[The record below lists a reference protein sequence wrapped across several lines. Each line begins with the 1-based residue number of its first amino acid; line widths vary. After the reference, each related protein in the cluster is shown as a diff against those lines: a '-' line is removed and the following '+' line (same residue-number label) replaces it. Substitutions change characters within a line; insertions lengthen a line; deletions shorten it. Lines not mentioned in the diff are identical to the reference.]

1 MQKKI
6 LLFHYY
12 PGAGGKFILNCLGH
26 NKGFAI
32 GDSVIAEAMLNK
44 FDILEIQKLMLDTV
58 PARDQMRQWGK
69 YEKYGCRELFGPGID
84 EIKNRGQ
91 LNSNLFP
98 IIDKLASGDYWIPL
112 LSHSYHMLY
121 NLRKFFSKDRVYS
134 VFLDT
139 VPEFIDLAI
148 QRKWPSEHH
157 CLDLDSY
164 RDFLSD
170 TAKIEFD
177 HTIPEW
183 DPRDQTQYH
192 KLITLANNINLEV
205 NLDLAKSYINKYIKI
220 HS

>member
-6 LLFHYY
+6 LVLHYY
-12 PGAGGKFILNCLGH
+12 PGAGGKFVLNCLGH

-32 GDSVIAEAMLNK
+32 GDSTTAEAMLDK

-58 PARDQMRQWGK
+58 PARDQMRQWSK

-84 EIKNRGQ
+84 EIQNRGQ

-98 IIDKLASGDYWIPL
+98 IIDKLAASDYWIPL
-112 LSHSYHMLY
+112 VSHSYQQVY
-121 NLRKFFSKDRVYS
+121 NLRKFFPKDRVFC
-134 VFLDT
+134 VFLNT
-139 VPEFIDLAI
+139 IPKFIDLAI
-148 QRKWPSEHH
+148 RRKWPSEHH
-157 CLDLDSY
+157 CLNLDSY

-177 HTIPEW
+177 YTIPEW
-183 DPRDQTQYH
+183 DPCDQTQYH

-205 NLDLAKSYINKYIKI
+205 NLDLAKSYINKYIQI

>member
-6 LLFHYY
+6 LVLHYY
-12 PGAGGKFILNCLGH
+12 PGAGGKFVLNCLGH

-32 GDSVIAEAMLNK
+32 GDSTTADAMLDK
-44 FDILEIQKLMLDTV
+44 FDILEIQKLMLVTV
-58 PARDQMRQWGK
+58 PRRDQMRQWSK
-69 YEKYGCRELFGPGID
+69 YEKYGCRELFGSGIY
-84 EIKNRGQ
+84 EVFQFCQ
-91 LNSNLFP
+91 LSGDFFP
-98 IIDKLASGDYWIPL
+98 IIDKLASSDHWIPL
-112 LSHSYHMLY
+112 VSHSCQQML
-121 NLRKFFSKDRVYS
+121 NIRNFFSKDRVYS
-134 VFLDT
+134 VFLNT

-148 QRKWPSEHH
+148 RRKWPSEHH

-205 NLDLAKSYINKYIKI
+205 NLDLAKSYINKYIQI